1 MGRTNP
7 ASLEK
12 TPRRT
17 TVGRTVQSTGSD
29 KETERILTRCYS
41 EGTGRTVRLV
51 LQQRVG
57 QTEQQTLG
65 HAAARHA
72 VGLSAR

>member
-7 ASLEK
+7 AVLAK

-17 TVGRTVQSTGSD
+17 TVGGTVRSIGSD
-29 KETERILTRCYS
+29 KETERILTHCYS
-41 EGTGRTVRLV
+41 EGTGWTVRLV

-57 QTEQQTLG
+57 QTEQ
-65 HAAARHA
+65 
-72 VGLSAR
+72 

>member
-1 MGRTNP
+1 MGRTNL
-7 ASLEK
+7 AALAK
-12 TPRRT
+12 TPHRT
-17 TVGRTVQSTGSD
+17 TVGRTVRSIGSD

-57 QTEQQTLG
+57 QTEQ
-65 HAAARHA
+65 
-72 VGLSAR
+72 